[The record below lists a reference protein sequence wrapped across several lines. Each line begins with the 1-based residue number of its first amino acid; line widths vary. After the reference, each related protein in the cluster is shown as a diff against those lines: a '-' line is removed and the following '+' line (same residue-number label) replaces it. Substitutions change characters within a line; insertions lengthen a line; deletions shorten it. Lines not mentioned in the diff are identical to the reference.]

1 MNDYHKK
8 AEAVLQQVNQ
18 VILGKEQ
25 ETAEIFLAFLAD
37 GHVLLED
44 IPGIGKTT
52 MALSFTRSMDMECR
66 RVQFTPDVLPSDLTG
81 FSLYKREEEAFV
93 FQLGSVFCNLL
104 LADEINRTSPKT
116 QSALLEVMEE
126 RQVSVDGVTR
136 PVPRPFLVIATQNP
150 VDLAGTQ
157 PLPQA
162 QTDRFMISLSL
173 GYPDFENELQMV
185 METGAGSRAG
195 QLSPV
200 ISRED
205 FLAMQEQIHS
215 VYLKQEVAEYLLR
228 LIRETRSH
236 PLVNSGASP
245 RAAGALAKMA
255 KASAWFQGRDYVSP
269 QDVAVQF
276 PFVVRHR
283 LILSLE
289 ARRKQAG
296 ADAVVEEILRK
307 IKPPHP
313 GVLHRF
319 IKFLEEGS
327 A

>member
-18 VILGKEQ
+18 VVLGKEQ

-44 IPGIGKTT
+44 IP
-52 MALSFTRSMDMECR
+52 
-66 RVQFTPDVLPSDLTG
+66 
-81 FSLYKREEEAFV
+81 
-93 FQLGSVFCNLL
+93 GSVFCNLL

-136 PVPRPFLVIATQNP
+136 PVPRPFLVIATHNP

-236 PLVNSGASP
+236 PLVDSGASP
-245 RAAGALAKMA
+245 RAAGVLAKMA

>member
-44 IPGIGKTT
+44 IP
-52 MALSFTRSMDMECR
+52 
-66 RVQFTPDVLPSDLTG
+66 
-81 FSLYKREEEAFV
+81 
-93 FQLGSVFCNLL
+93 GSVFCNLL

-136 PVPRPFLVIATQNP
+136 PVPRPFLVIATHNP

-236 PLVNSGASP
+236 PLVDSGASP

>member
-1 MNDYHKK
+1 
-8 AEAVLQQVNQ
+8 
-18 VILGKEQ
+18 
-25 ETAEIFLAFLAD
+25 
-37 GHVLLED
+37 
-44 IPGIGKTT
+44 
-52 MALSFTRSMDMECR
+52 
-66 RVQFTPDVLPSDLTG
+66 
-81 FSLYKREEEAFV
+81 
-93 FQLGSVFCNLL
+93 
-104 LADEINRTSPKT
+104 
-116 QSALLEVMEE
+116 MEE

-236 PLVNSGASP
+236 PLVDSGASP

-269 QDVAVQF
+269 QDVGVQF

-296 ADAVVEEILRK
+296 VDAVVEEILRK

-319 IKFLEEGS
+319 IKFLEEDS

>member
-18 VILGKEQ
+18 VVLGKEQ

-44 IPGIGKTT
+44 IP
-52 MALSFTRSMDMECR
+52 
-66 RVQFTPDVLPSDLTG
+66 
-81 FSLYKREEEAFV
+81 
-93 FQLGSVFCNLL
+93 GSVFCNLL

-136 PVPRPFLVIATQNP
+136 PVPRPFLVIATHNP

-236 PLVNSGASP
+236 PLVDSGASP

-289 ARRKQAG
+289 AKRKQAG

-319 IKFLEEGS
+319 IKFLEEDS

>member
-44 IPGIGKTT
+44 IP
-52 MALSFTRSMDMECR
+52 
-66 RVQFTPDVLPSDLTG
+66 
-81 FSLYKREEEAFV
+81 
-93 FQLGSVFCNLL
+93 GSVFCNLL

-236 PLVNSGASP
+236 PLVDSGASP

>member
-44 IPGIGKTT
+44 IP
-52 MALSFTRSMDMECR
+52 
-66 RVQFTPDVLPSDLTG
+66 
-81 FSLYKREEEAFV
+81 
-93 FQLGSVFCNLL
+93 GSVFCNLL

-236 PLVNSGASP
+236 PLVDSGASP

-269 QDVAVQF
+269 QDVGVQF

>member
-44 IPGIGKTT
+44 IP
-52 MALSFTRSMDMECR
+52 
-66 RVQFTPDVLPSDLTG
+66 
-81 FSLYKREEEAFV
+81 
-93 FQLGSVFCNLL
+93 GSVFCNLL

-205 FLAMQEQIHS
+205 FLAMQKQIHS

-228 LIRETRSH
+228 LIRDTRSH
-236 PLVNSGASP
+236 PLVDSGASP

>member
-44 IPGIGKTT
+44 IP
-52 MALSFTRSMDMECR
+52 
-66 RVQFTPDVLPSDLTG
+66 
-81 FSLYKREEEAFV
+81 
-93 FQLGSVFCNLL
+93 GSVFCNLL

-136 PVPRPFLVIATQNP
+136 PVPRPFLVIATHNP

-173 GYPDFENELQMV
+173 GYPDFENELQMF

-236 PLVNSGASP
+236 PLVDSGASP

>member
-18 VILGKEQ
+18 VVLGKEQ

-44 IPGIGKTT
+44 IP
-52 MALSFTRSMDMECR
+52 
-66 RVQFTPDVLPSDLTG
+66 
-81 FSLYKREEEAFV
+81 
-93 FQLGSVFCNLL
+93 GSVFCNLL

-236 PLVNSGASP
+236 PLVDSGASP

>member
-1 MNDYHKK
+1 
-8 AEAVLQQVNQ
+8 
-18 VILGKEQ
+18 
-25 ETAEIFLAFLAD
+25 
-37 GHVLLED
+37 
-44 IPGIGKTT
+44 
-52 MALSFTRSMDMECR
+52 
-66 RVQFTPDVLPSDLTG
+66 
-81 FSLYKREEEAFV
+81 
-93 FQLGSVFCNLL
+93 
-104 LADEINRTSPKT
+104 
-116 QSALLEVMEE
+116 MEE

-205 FLAMQEQIHS
+205 FLAMQKQIHS

-236 PLVNSGASP
+236 PLVESGASP

-307 IKPPHP
+307 IKSPHP

-319 IKFLEEGS
+319 IKFLEEDS

>member
-18 VILGKEQ
+18 VVLGKEQ

-44 IPGIGKTT
+44 IP
-52 MALSFTRSMDMECR
+52 
-66 RVQFTPDVLPSDLTG
+66 
-81 FSLYKREEEAFV
+81 
-93 FQLGSVFCNLL
+93 GSVFCNLL

-136 PVPRPFLVIATQNP
+136 PVPRPFLVIATHNP

-236 PLVNSGASP
+236 PLVDSGASP

>member
-18 VILGKEQ
+18 VVLGKEQ

-44 IPGIGKTT
+44 IP
-52 MALSFTRSMDMECR
+52 
-66 RVQFTPDVLPSDLTG
+66 
-81 FSLYKREEEAFV
+81 
-93 FQLGSVFCNLL
+93 GSVFCNLL

-236 PLVNSGASP
+236 PLVDSGASP

-269 QDVAVQF
+269 QDVGVQF

-319 IKFLEEGS
+319 IKFLEEDS

>member
-44 IPGIGKTT
+44 IP
-52 MALSFTRSMDMECR
+52 
-66 RVQFTPDVLPSDLTG
+66 
-81 FSLYKREEEAFV
+81 
-93 FQLGSVFCNLL
+93 GSVFCNLL

-236 PLVNSGASP
+236 PLVDSGASP

-269 QDVAVQF
+269 QDVGVQF

-319 IKFLEEGS
+319 IKFLEEDS

>member
-44 IPGIGKTT
+44 IP
-52 MALSFTRSMDMECR
+52 
-66 RVQFTPDVLPSDLTG
+66 
-81 FSLYKREEEAFV
+81 
-93 FQLGSVFCNLL
+93 GSVFCNLL

-205 FLAMQEQIHS
+205 FLAMQKQIHS

-236 PLVNSGASP
+236 PLVDSGASP

-319 IKFLEEGS
+319 IKFLEEDS

>member
-44 IPGIGKTT
+44 IP
-52 MALSFTRSMDMECR
+52 
-66 RVQFTPDVLPSDLTG
+66 
-81 FSLYKREEEAFV
+81 
-93 FQLGSVFCNLL
+93 GSVFCNLL

-228 LIRETRSH
+228 LIRDTRSH
-236 PLVNSGASP
+236 PLVDSGASP

-269 QDVAVQF
+269 QDVGVQF

-319 IKFLEEGS
+319 IKFLEEDS

>member
-18 VILGKEQ
+18 VVLGKEQ

-44 IPGIGKTT
+44 IP
-52 MALSFTRSMDMECR
+52 
-66 RVQFTPDVLPSDLTG
+66 
-81 FSLYKREEEAFV
+81 
-93 FQLGSVFCNLL
+93 GSVFCNLL

-185 METGAGSRAG
+185 METGAGSRAV

-236 PLVNSGASP
+236 PLVDSGASP

-269 QDVAVQF
+269 QDVGVQF

-319 IKFLEEGS
+319 IKFLEEDS

>member
-44 IPGIGKTT
+44 IP
-52 MALSFTRSMDMECR
+52 
-66 RVQFTPDVLPSDLTG
+66 
-81 FSLYKREEEAFV
+81 
-93 FQLGSVFCNLL
+93 GSVFCNLL

-228 LIRETRSH
+228 LIRDTRSH
-236 PLVNSGASP
+236 PLVDSGASP

-269 QDVAVQF
+269 QDVGVQF

>member
-44 IPGIGKTT
+44 IPG
-52 MALSFTRSMDMECR
+52 
-66 RVQFTPDVLPSDLTG
+66 
-81 FSLYKREEEAFV
+81 
-93 FQLGSVFCNLL
+93 SVFCNLL

-126 RQVSVDGVTR
+126 RQVSVDRVTR

-236 PLVNSGASP
+236 PLVDSGASP

-269 QDVAVQF
+269 QNVAVQF

-319 IKFLEEGS
+319 IKFLEEDS

>member
-1 MNDYHKK
+1 
-8 AEAVLQQVNQ
+8 
-18 VILGKEQ
+18 
-25 ETAEIFLAFLAD
+25 
-37 GHVLLED
+37 
-44 IPGIGKTT
+44 
-52 MALSFTRSMDMECR
+52 MD
-66 RVQFTPDVLPSDLTG
+66 
-81 FSLYKREEEAFV
+81 
-93 FQLGSVFCNLL
+93 
-104 LADEINRTSPKT
+104 
-116 QSALLEVMEE
+116 
-126 RQVSVDGVTR
+126 
-136 PVPRPFLVIATQNP
+136 
-150 VDLAGTQ
+150 
-157 PLPQA
+157 
-162 QTDRFMISLSL
+162 
-173 GYPDFENELQMV
+173 
-185 METGAGSRAG
+185 
-195 QLSPV
+195 
-200 ISRED
+200 
-205 FLAMQEQIHS
+205 
-215 VYLKQEVAEYLLR
+215 
-228 LIRETRSH
+228 
-236 PLVNSGASP
+236 SGASP

>member
-44 IPGIGKTT
+44 IP
-52 MALSFTRSMDMECR
+52 
-66 RVQFTPDVLPSDLTG
+66 
-81 FSLYKREEEAFV
+81 
-93 FQLGSVFCNLL
+93 GSVFCNLL

-228 LIRETRSH
+228 LIRDTRSH
-236 PLVNSGASP
+236 PLVDSGASP